1 MKNVLLLF
9 AVFISFN
16 SLCQDKFNALSG
28 YLRVTKD
35 NVYQMSWQI
44 NKDKQITDMAYLNFT
59 NKADAIE
66 FVNDYTDCVE
76 NIKTIEKPL
85 YTIISTKEHL
95 TLFNS
100 DEQIQQSV
108 KKDLKNG
115 LATMEEALDY
125 ME

>member
-1 MKNVLLLF
+1 
-9 AVFISFN
+9 
-16 SLCQDKFNALSG
+16 
-28 YLRVTKD
+28 
-35 NVYQMSWQI
+35 MSWQI